1 MEEQN
6 GRRVIRHSEPVVSKD
21 TTEIEP
27 VFSKDTTEI
36 DSAARKKLIKKW
48 IKRGIKILIIILI
61 FLYLRNTY
69 KLLNQYN
76 NFYFSSLKGFPTSD
90 VNFNCGIDLD
100 ADNAVD
106 YKGTHLEYI
115 GSEHFDYGLSG
126 NIVVFN
132 YKFTNNGNKPVA
144 FNQIYSVVCLDYKNI
159 MAKSSYGQSELGIIA
174 KVFGLSVV
182 GDVSKSTNYR
192 GQTNVQ
198 YDVPVGETVD
208 VHVCFDAS
216 EIDYSDDVGGAI
228 ALVKPKYYYALFLD
242 GSWTNQVKSTIE
254 ELGTGLPE

>member
-1 MEEQN
+1 MEKTGE
-6 GRRVIRHSEPVVSKD
+6 RRVIKRNALKD
-21 TTEIEP
+21 GTLK
-27 VFSKDTTEI
+27 KDENA
-36 DSAARKKLIKKW
+36 DYERKNIMKKW
-48 IKRGIKILIIILI
+48 IKRIVIVFVLLLA
-61 FLYLRNTY
+61 FMYLRNTY

-216 EIDYSDDVGGAI
+216 EIDTDDVGGAI